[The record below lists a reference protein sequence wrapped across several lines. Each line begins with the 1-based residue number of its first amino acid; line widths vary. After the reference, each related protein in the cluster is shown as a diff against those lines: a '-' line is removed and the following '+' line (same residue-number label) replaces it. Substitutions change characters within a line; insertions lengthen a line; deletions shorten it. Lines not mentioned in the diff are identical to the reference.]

1 LQQKGNKEPN
11 YLREKT
17 AVTDS
22 TESTSANHKISRSI
36 DQSKDFLNVSDENR
50 DASQDK
56 PQAFERV
63 IKTIN

>member
-1 LQQKGNKEPN
+1 MLQGDKVQN

-22 TESTSANHKISRSI
+22 TESTSANRKISGSI

-50 DASQDK
+50 DASQEK
-56 PQAFERV
+56 PKTFERV